1 MPLTP
6 ESSPTKTAL
15 ARGFKAWSER
25 TALRVREELDLAPTD
40 PLDPQRLAK
49 HLAVTLRTPEEIPGL
64 SATARD
70 VLGKSEANGWSA
82 VTISR
87 SGRDV
92 IIYNPC
98 NSSPRRASDL
108 MHELAHLLLGHEPSR
123 FFFAGVGGAN
133 LRSYDPRQEAEAA
146 WLAGCLLL
154 PRPALLNIRNAGLPP
169 AAACRIY
176 GVSQDLL
183 RYRLSVTGVNR
194 QVVSRYRT
202 PSGS

>member
-1 MPLTP
+1 MMPLTAV
-6 ESSPTKTAL
+6 SSPTNTGL

-25 TALRVREELDLAPTD
+25 AALRVREELGLAPTA
-40 PLDPQRLAK
+40 PLEPQRLAK
-49 HLAVTLRTPEEIPGL
+49 HLAVTLCSPEEIPGL
-64 SATARD
+64 SATTRD
-70 VLGKSEANGWSA
+70 VLGSTEADGWSA

-87 SGRDV
+87 NGRDV
-92 IIYNPC
+92 IIYNPR
-98 NSSPRRASDL
+98 NSPARRASDL

-123 FFFAGVGGAN
+123 FFFAAVGGAN

-154 PRPALLNIRNAGLPP
+154 PRPALLHMRNAGLSS
-169 AAACRIY
+169 AIACRTY

-194 QVVSRYRT
+194 QVERAGRK
-202 PSGS
+202 